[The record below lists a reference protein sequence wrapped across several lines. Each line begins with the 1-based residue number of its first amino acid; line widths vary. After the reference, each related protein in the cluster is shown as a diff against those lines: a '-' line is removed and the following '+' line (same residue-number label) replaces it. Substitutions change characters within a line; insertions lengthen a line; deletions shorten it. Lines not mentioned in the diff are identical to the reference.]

1 MRGSFPVTSP
11 NPSKDHQSH
20 IRSIPT
26 CLHMLR
32 AEPLLGK
39 VANYSYLPG
48 GSCELLAEPLELPK
62 RLALLS
68 CSFSKRTAA
77 SSFSIAASSRLDFL
91 ASDSIAFVKVSTFFA
106 NICTAHH
113 FITRKQ

>member
-39 VANYSYLPG
+39 VLPG

-106 NICTAHH
+106 NISTASSLS
-113 FITRKQ
+113 FRL